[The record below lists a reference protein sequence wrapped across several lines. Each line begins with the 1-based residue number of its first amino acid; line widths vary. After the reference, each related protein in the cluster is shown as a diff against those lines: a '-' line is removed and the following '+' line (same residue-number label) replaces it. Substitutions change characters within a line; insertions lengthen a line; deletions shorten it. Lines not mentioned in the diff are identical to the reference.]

1 VTVTEQ
7 DTAELAGLRA
17 AGAVVA
23 ETIANMRRAAA
34 PGITTAEL
42 DAVAART
49 FVGHGAR
56 SAPQVDYDFP
66 GFTCISVNDEA
77 VHGIPGA
84 RRLERGDLVKLDVTV
99 ELDGFYADAC
109 RSVVV
114 GGGNPDAQRLIDA
127 ADEALD
133 LAIAAA
139 EAGTPLNAIGAAVE
153 VTVTGHGY
161 AVCEELTGHG
171 IGRRIHEDP
180 AVPNYYVEELD
191 EPLHE
196 GLVMTIEPIIA
207 AGRGDIE
214 ETGDG
219 WTVRTEDGS
228 WVAHAEHTIVIQR
241 GRPLILT
248 A

>member
-1 VTVTEQ
+1 MTVTER

-23 ETIANMRRAAA
+23 ETIVNMRNAAV
-34 PGITTAEL
+34 PGVTTADL

-49 FVGHGAR
+49 FVRHGAR

-84 RRLERGDLVKLDVTV
+84 RRLDPGDLVKLDVTV
-99 ELDGFYADAC
+99 EKDGFYADAC

-114 GGGNPDAQRLIDA
+114 GGGNPQAQRLIDV

-133 LAIAAA
+133 RAIAATA
-139 EAGTPLNAIGAAVE
+139 AGAPLNAIGAAVE
-153 VTVTGHGY
+153 ELVTGRGY
-161 AVCEELTGHG
+161 AVCEELSGHG
-171 IGRRIHEDP
+171 IGRRIHEEPD
-180 AVPNYYVEELD
+180 VPNYYVEELD

-207 AGRGDIE
+207 AGRGGVE

-219 WTVRTEDGS
+219 WTVTTEDGS
-228 WVAHAEHTIVIQR
+228 WVAHAEHTLIVQR
-241 GRPLILT
+241 GRPIILT